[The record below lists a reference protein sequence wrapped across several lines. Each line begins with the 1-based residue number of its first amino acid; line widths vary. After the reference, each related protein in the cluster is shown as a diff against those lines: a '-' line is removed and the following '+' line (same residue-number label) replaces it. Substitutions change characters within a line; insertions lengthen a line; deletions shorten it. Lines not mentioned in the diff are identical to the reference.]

1 MISRSADFESAAS
14 TDFAIQAVIY
24 GAQCETWTHKSFDS
38 SFWDYSVYRF
48 RQSRWCP
55 FTESNY
61 ELIITSD
68 LLCHLTKRALAG
80 VAGIGP
86 AHVRVKVSCLYILAT
101 PPKILIASGYL
112 WRRDRDSN
120 PGGAYTPN
128 GFQDRRFRPLSHLSK
143 KIHRLAQN
151 VWNHM
156 LIDRLRGQDL
166 TAEVAA
172 GLIDFRFRAL
182 HF

>member
-14 TDFAIQAVIY
+14 TDFAIQAVIC

-86 AHVRVKVSCLYILAT
+86 AHVRVKVWCLTSWLH
-101 PPKILIASGYL
+101 PKIFIALWYL

-143 KIHRLAQN
+143 KSI
-151 VWNHM
+151 V
-156 LIDRLRGQDL
+156 LRR
-166 TAEVAA
+166 TFEIMCS
-172 GLIDFRFRAL
+172 LIDFAGRIWPQRLLLAS
-182 HF
+182 

>member
-1 MISRSADFESAAS
+1 MIFRSADFESAAS
-14 TDFAIQAVIY
+14 TDFAIQAMIC

-80 VAGIGP
+80 VTGIGP
-86 AHVRVKVSCLYILAT
+86 VRQGVKVPCLTSWLH
-101 PPKILIASGYL
+101 PNKGGG
-112 WRRDRDSN
+112 RRWIWTTEPEGADLQSAAFGHFAIRPRRYCASN
-120 PGGAYTPN
+120 PKRWWMLQVSNLRPPPCKGDAL
-128 GFQDRRFRPLSHLSK
+128 PLS
-143 KIHRLAQN
+143 
-151 VWNHM
+151 
-156 LIDRLRGQDL
+156 
-166 TAEVAA
+166 
-172 GLIDFRFRAL
+172 
-182 HF
+182 

>member
-14 TDFAIQAVIY
+14 TDFAIQAVIH

-68 LLCHLTKRALAG
+68 LLCHLTKRALAV

-86 AHVRVKVSCLYILAT
+86 AIFVLWTKLSIKLLRPIISIRVPAWPYQAPHIYEFATSKYACHNFQHFGTNILY
-101 PPKILIASGYL
+101 
-112 WRRDRDSN
+112 
-120 PGGAYTPN
+120 
-128 GFQDRRFRPLSHLSK
+128 
-143 KIHRLAQN
+143 N
-151 VWNHM
+151 V
-156 LIDRLRGQDL
+156 
-166 TAEVAA
+166 
-172 GLIDFRFRAL
+172 FY
-182 HF
+182 

>member
-14 TDFAIQAVIY
+14 TDFAIQAMIC

-80 VAGIGP
+80 VGGIEP
-86 AHVRVKVSCLYILAT
+86 PNVRVKVWCLYRLAT
-101 PPKILIASGYL
+101 PQDKNLITENNFQWSLHLESNQARIAYETITIIGCCSDTWGN
-112 WRRDRDSN
+112 WRE
-120 PGGAYTPN
+120 
-128 GFQDRRFRPLSHLSK
+128 SHSY
-143 KIHRLAQN
+143 I
-151 VWNHM
+151 
-156 LIDRLRGQDL
+156 
-166 TAEVAA
+166 
-172 GLIDFRFRAL
+172 
-182 HF
+182 

>member
-80 VAGIGP
+80 WLGSDQRMSESKSRACTSWLHPPRYLLRQDTCGGETGIRTLEG
-86 AHVRVKVSCLYILAT
+86 HT
-101 PPKILIASGYL
+101 PLTVFKTAAFDRSAISPRKSIVL
-112 WRRDRDSN
+112 RRTFEIICS
-120 PGGAYTPN
+120 
-128 GFQDRRFRPLSHLSK
+128 
-143 KIHRLAQN
+143 
-151 VWNHM
+151 
-156 LIDRLRGQDL
+156 
-166 TAEVAA
+166 
-172 GLIDFRFRAL
+172 LIDFAGRIWPQRLLLAS
-182 HF
+182 

>member
-1 MISRSADFESAAS
+1 MIFRSADFESAAS
-14 TDFAIQAVIY
+14 TDFAIQAMIY

-80 VAGIGP
+80 VAGIEP
-86 AHVRVKVSCLYILAT
+86 AKWQSQSLLPYLLAT
-101 PPKILIASGYL
+101 PQDSYYVKILLAERQGFEP
-112 WRRDRDSN
+112 WRGVH
-120 PGGAYTPN
+120 P
-128 GFQDRRFRPLSHLSK
+128 
-143 KIHRLAQN
+143 
-151 VWNHM
+151 
-156 LIDRLRGQDL
+156 
-166 TAEVAA
+166 
-172 GLIDFRFRAL
+172 
-182 HF
+182 

>member
-14 TDFAIQAVIY
+14 TDFAIQAVIC

-86 AHVRVKVSCLYILAT
+86 AHVRVKVWCLTSWLH
-101 PPKILIASGYL
+101 PKIAIAQGYYGGETGIRTL
-112 WRRDRDSN
+112 EGRTPLTVFKTAAFDRSAIS
-120 PGGAYTPN
+120 P
-128 GFQDRRFRPLSHLSK
+128 

-156 LIDRLRGQDL
+156 LSDRFRGQDL

-172 GLIDFRFRAL
+172 GLIDFRCRAL

>member
-14 TDFAIQAVIY
+14 TDFAIQAVIC

-68 LLCHLTKRALAG
+68 LLCHLTKRALAW

-86 AHVRVKVSCLYILAT
+86 AMIGSKPIACTSWLH
-101 PPKILIASGYL
+101 PKILIASWYL

-151 VWNHM
+151 VWNHV
-156 LIDRLRGQDL
+156 LIDRFRGQDL

>member
-14 TDFAIQAVIY
+14 TDFAIQAMIC

-86 AHVRVKVSCLYILAT
+86 AHVRVKVWCLTSWLH
-101 PPKILIASGYL
+101 PKIVIAQGYL

-120 PGGAYTPN
+120 PGYAHTHA
-128 GFQDRRFRPLSHLSK
+128 GFQDRCLKPTRPSLLGTIVIISVYKRYINTLYKTTCIYRYDWWYMYYFTCCYHY
-143 KIHRLAQN
+143 
-151 VWNHM
+151 
-156 LIDRLRGQDL
+156 
-166 TAEVAA
+166 
-172 GLIDFRFRAL
+172 
-182 HF
+182 